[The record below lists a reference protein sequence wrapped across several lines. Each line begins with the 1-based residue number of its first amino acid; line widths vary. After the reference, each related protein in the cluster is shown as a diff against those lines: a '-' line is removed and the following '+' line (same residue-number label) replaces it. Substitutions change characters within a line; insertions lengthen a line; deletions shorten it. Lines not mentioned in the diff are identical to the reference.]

1 MRLAEARLAAS
12 SMIAC
17 SMIAS
22 LTGAAW
28 LCRMNT
34 SAPRMDSPK
43 VARSSEFGK
52 STRLGSPRV
61 TPSPSATAWASSG
74 WDRPAYSCSCFL
86 VTSSIRASL
95 LALAGEERP
104 GHRSGG
110 DPAAGGEAGEGTHPG
125 TRTDLRETPNSLLD
139 HRALVDDA
147 VDEPRV
153 GSDLGAGFDDR
164 VALEDRAGEEGDVDA
179 ELDAGGD
186 VGALGVEHGDAL
198 EPPAVVG
205 AGAERGLGDGELG
218 TVVDAGRLHR
228 VGDDHADDV
237 VPGVV
242 EDGDDVGQ

>member
-1 MRLAEARLAAS
+1 MRLALARLAAS

-34 SAPRMDSPK
+34 SAPRMDSPN
-43 VARSSEFGK
+43 VARSSELGK

-74 WDRPAYSCSCFL
+74 WDRPAYSCSCFF

-125 TRTDLRETPNSLLD
+125 ARTDLRETSHSLLD

-147 VDEPRV
+147 VDEAGVR
-153 GSDLGAGFDDR
+153 SDLGAGLDDG
-164 VALEDRAGEEGDVDA
+164 VALEDGAGEQRDVDA
-179 ELDAGGD
+179 ELDGGVD
-186 VGALGVEHGDAL
+186 VGPLGVEHGHTL
-198 EPPAVVG
+198 EHPPVVG
-205 AGAERGLGDGELG
+205 AVAELGLGHG
-218 TVVDAGRLHR
+218 
-228 VGDDHADDV
+228 
-237 VPGVV
+237 
-242 EDGDDVGQ
+242 